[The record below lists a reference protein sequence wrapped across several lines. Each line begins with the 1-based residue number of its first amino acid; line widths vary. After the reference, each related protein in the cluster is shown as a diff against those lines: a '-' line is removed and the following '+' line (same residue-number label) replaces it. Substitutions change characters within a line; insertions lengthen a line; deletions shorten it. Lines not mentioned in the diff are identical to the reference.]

1 MKSDRYPKWAELE
14 AGDFGSD
21 SRSRRRPA
29 RAKRVTLCV
38 VFSCLLLSYLF
49 FPISGAGYIP
59 RRPPASK
66 PQLPNSIEERVK
78 HILSHTPLID
88 GHNDLAILLRAYYN
102 NHIYDDNF
110 TKPFTKGGLT
120 GHVDIPRLRAGMN
133 GGAFWSVFWP
143 CPSNGSDFSDSSY
156 GSIVTSTLSQ
166 IDLLHRLSSSHSE
179 TFSPI
184 INISSLSALAA
195 FRKNNQ
201 LISPLGIEGLHQ
213 IANSPS
219 ILRQYHS
226 LGVRYATLTHNC
238 PNKFAD
244 SALDTLPDDP
254 RKVRIAPP
262 VHHGLSAP
270 YGVDLIREM
279 NRLGMIIDLSH
290 TSVDTMLD
298 VLGGNPDKTNGSR
311 APVMFSHS
319 SAFAICPHPRN
330 VPDRVLDLVRQNGGV
345 VMVNFAPDF
354 ISCVE
359 GGEGELPIF
368 DGENATIEQVVRH
381 VKYIG
386 ERIGWEHVGFGSD
399 FDGIESVPKGLE
411 DVSKY
416 PDLVGKLLEEGVR
429 DEDVK
434 KVVGGNVLRVWGEVE
449 RVAREMQEKGEPV
462 MEDELHSLW

>member
-1 MKSDRYPKWAELE
+1 
-14 AGDFGSD
+14 
-21 SRSRRRPA
+21 
-29 RAKRVTLCV
+29 
-38 VFSCLLLSYLF
+38 
-49 FPISGAGYIP
+49 
-59 RRPPASK
+59 
-66 PQLPNSIEERVK
+66 
-78 HILSHTPLID
+78 
-88 GHNDLAILLRAYYN
+88 
-102 NHIYDDNF
+102 
-110 TKPFTKGGLT
+110 
-120 GHVDIPRLRAGMN
+120 
-133 GGAFWSVFWP
+133 
-143 CPSNGSDFSDSSY
+143 
-156 GSIVTSTLSQ
+156 
-166 IDLLHRLSSSHSE
+166 
-179 TFSPI
+179 
-184 INISSLSALAA
+184 
-195 FRKNNQ
+195 
-201 LISPLGIEGLHQ
+201 
-213 IANSPS
+213 
-219 ILRQYHS
+219 
-226 LGVRYATLTHNC
+226 
-238 PNKFAD
+238 
-244 SALDTLPDDP
+244 
-254 RKVRIAPP
+254 
-262 VHHGLSAP
+262 
-270 YGVDLIREM
+270 
-279 NRLGMIIDLSH
+279 MIIDLSH

-319 SAFAICPHPRN
+319 SAFAVCPHPRN

-359 GGEGELPIF
+359 GGEGELPVF